1 MLPSLPWANSS
12 HSEVALKNQLRPE
25 ILTFA
30 EAKTLELRVQLVGL
44 EETPKGL
51 PEGRDTRGVVL
62 ASRGS
67 VCIIGSRVGG
77 VAVVEHHLS
86 TTGEPLALPS
96 LGGGMIHFEDPNA
109 TRQGCSISV
118 GVESCAEDHDLSD
131 TTLD

>member
-44 EETPKGL
+44 EEQPKGR
-51 PEGRDTRGVVL
+51 PEGRDTRGEVL

-86 TTGEPLALPS
+86 TTGEPSNETQRRKNGFRRQVRHNSEPGEES
-96 LGGGMIHFEDPNA
+96 LL
-109 TRQGCSISV
+109 R
-118 GVESCAEDHDLSD
+118 
-131 TTLD
+131 